1 MGNIVLL
8 ILNWF
13 ILIFI
18 NTHNSSFTRTLPYC
32 IFFMSQN
39 HLEITKNMSFN
50 SILCCHQT
58 LILLSVLLLFTSSHN
73 NYLCSAND
81 QLNNNS
87 TDGFFTIS
95 SFTYPQ
101 ATLKPFDFHYI
112 RGMWSNSHSPFSLY
126 VLNVLFLMFMKVFLV
141 WILMGWN
148 WISSF

>member
-13 ILIFI
+13 ILIFNSFNI
-18 NTHNSSFTRTLPYC
+18 EKFSNTHNSSFTRTLPYC

-50 SILCCHQT
+50 SLLCCHQT

-73 NYLCSAND
+73 NYICSAND
-81 QLNNNS
+81 QLNNS

-101 ATLKPFDFHYI
+101 TTLKPFDFHYI
-112 RGMWSNSHSPFSLY
+112 RGMWSNSLIHPFLY
-126 VLNVLFLMFMKVFLV
+126 MF
-141 WILMGWN
+141 
-148 WISSF
+148 